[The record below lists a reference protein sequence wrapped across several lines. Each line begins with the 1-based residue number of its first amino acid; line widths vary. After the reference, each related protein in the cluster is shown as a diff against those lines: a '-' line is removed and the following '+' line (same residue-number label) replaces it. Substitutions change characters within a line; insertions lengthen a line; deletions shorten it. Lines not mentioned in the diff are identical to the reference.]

1 MTIKE
6 YTRKNILESIRVNP
20 HIANGYHIGAT
31 REELL
36 LRLEDNSNL
45 QYASTI
51 LIDPEDMPIFAKKLA
66 ESIPNDKYLKL
77 YKWYREAETT
87 TTFKIVVPF
96 PEDIADYWITNR
108 NGNDIDAKGILLV
121 FDKMYCI
128 SKPFSLLTL
137 YPIA

>member
-108 NGNDIDAKGILLV
+108 NGNDIDRLAAAH
-121 FDKMYCI
+121 
-128 SKPFSLLTL
+128 S
-137 YPIA
+137 

>member
-87 TTFKIVVPF
+87 TTFKIIVPF

>member
-87 TTFKIVVPF
+87 ITFKIVVPF